1 MDIPI
6 IDRSN
11 YLKGLFIT
19 AKLDGEL
26 NNQEKEILKEISDKL
41 GFSRDFYEETVR
53 NLMRNKY
60 ITEEKIKFSS
70 KEIALSFIEDA
81 LTISIAS
88 GNLNEKEK
96 HWLNQISEFNQIDS
110 QELKNHFEKIELALH
125 QKSKVSKLA
134 LMSII

>member
-26 NNQEKEILKEISDKL
+26 NNQKKEILKEISDKL